1 MTPQIKKVL
10 LIGGSL
16 LAIAAGIA
24 IYSYRKNKP
33 DNTDTGGDSEEG
45 NKGNLGDINSTPD
58 YSSGGS
64 SYTPKNSTNTSSSTP
79 AKPTKLVTLID
90 YLSSGIGNANGKS
103 ISAKIDGLKVYDL
116 EGKEAF
122 KTTKD
127 KFLGR
132 ITKATK
138 DSKGTIMIYFKGG
151 ANGVDYKMP
160 SVGLNVAI

>member
-1 MTPQIKKVL
+1 MTPQLKKVL

-33 DNTDTGGDSEEG
+33 DNTDTGGDSSKESNPESG
-45 NKGNLGDINSTPD
+45 SDIPSDISPSSNVKPSRTSTGSGNLGVA
-58 YSSGGS
+58 Y
-64 SYTPKNSTNTSSSTP
+64 
-79 AKPTKLVTLID
+79 KPTKLVTLID
-90 YLSSGIGNANGKS
+90 YLSENTDGANGKS

-116 EGKEAF
+116 AGKEAF